1 MAFTATD
8 SWSLEVNDSYSI
20 ATLLKEEEIK
30 CFREFIYELD
40 HDPQKHFLRND
51 IVLKSEA
58 YLRQKNQAHPE
69 LGGFEGLK
77 LFLSRTQEMLL
88 LDQYAVLLYRA
99 KVGQYQFYRFHKN
112 EETVDELNP
121 EEFLDYREVV
131 AGYPYEPAEKK
142 LEINFGPFYSLGPVI
157 RDHRKIGSG
166 QRFLNSFMAGKLQ
179 GEWSK
184 WQAHLCDFLKIH
196 SINGEQ
202 ILVDGQI
209 VQDPHQLFEALQ
221 KAISYLE
228 RQPENGPIQKEKSH
242 LRGLGFCDGFGDTVG
257 RVLKN
262 LQLLANLLEEPRAE
276 NLEEFISVIPMVSR
290 VAIISPHGW
299 FGQENVLGRPDTGG
313 QVVYILD
320 QVKALEKYLKASLR
334 NAGLKAQPKII
345 IVTRLIPES
354 EGTTCDHRLEKVH
367 GTQNCWIL
375 RVPFKDEHQNIVP
388 HWMSRFR
395 VWPYLEQFALDAKN
409 ELLTEFGGKPDL
421 IVGNYSDGNLVASLL
436 ASWLQVIQC
445 NIAHALEKPKYL
457 FSALYWK
464 DLEPDYNFSLQFTAD
479 LIAMNKA
486 DIIIS
491 STSQEIAGTDTSM
504 GQYESYRLFSMPGL
518 YKVANGVHLHHPKFN
533 VVSPGVDDS
542 LYFPFTQ
549 KNKRMEN
556 QTGELTE
563 RLFHHGGPE
572 AYGELSD
579 PDKPPIFT
587 MARLDK
593 IKNLTGLVEAY
604 GQSPQLQEMAN
615 LIVVTRS
622 IREEGVEDDEERH
635 QLKRMY
641 ELIAQYDLYS
651 KIRWVENSSRQNGAE
666 MYRMVGDRQGVFV
679 QPALFEAFGLTVLE
693 GMASGLP
700 VFATQFGGPQE
711 IIQDGKNGFLINP
724 TQPPLI
730 SEPLVKFLDRAGSD
744 SMYWKTISGQA
755 ITRVKE
761 AYTWKLYSEK
771 LLKFAKLYGFWN
783 YSELS
788 EEKKELDQYCNL
800 LFHLFFKKRADM
812 LMPK

>member
-1 MAFTATD
+1 MLKDA
-8 SWSLEVNDSYSI
+8 EVR
-20 ATLLKEEEIK
+20 

-40 HDPQKHFLRND
+40 HESQKHFLRND

-58 YLRQKNQAHPE
+58 YLRQKRQAHPD
-69 LGGFEGLK
+69 LGDFRNFEQ
-77 LFLSRTQEMLL
+77 FLSRTQEMLL
-88 LDQYAVLLYRA
+88 LDQYAILLYRA
-99 KVGQYQFYRFHKN
+99 KVGEYRFYRFHKN
-112 EETVDELNP
+112 EETVDELTP

-131 AGYPYEPAEKK
+131 AGYPHEPVEKK

-157 RDHRKIGSG
+157 RDHRKIGAG

-179 GEWSK
+179 GEWNT

-209 VQDPHQLFEALQ
+209 IQNPHQLFEALQ

-228 RQPENGPIQKEKSH
+228 MQPADDLIQDAKSF
-242 LRGLGFCDGFGDTVG
+242 LRGLGLRDGFGDTVG
-257 RVLKN
+257 RVLST
-262 LQLLANLLEEPRAE
+262 LQLLANLQEEPRAE
-276 NLEEFISVIPMVSR
+276 NLEAFISAIPMVSR
-290 VAIISPHGW
+290 VAVISPHGW

-313 QVVYILD
+313 QIVYILD
-320 QVKALEKYLKASLR
+320 QVKALEKYLSASLT
-334 NAGLKAQPKII
+334 ASGLSVQPKIVV
-345 IVTRLIPES
+345 VTRLIPEN
-354 EGTTCDHRLEKVH
+354 EGTTCDHRLEKIH

-375 RVPFKDEHQNIVP
+375 RVPFKDANQNIVP
-388 HWMSRFR
+388 HWISRFH
-395 VWPYLEQFALDAKN
+395 VWPYLEQFALDAKH
-409 ELLTEFGGKPDL
+409 ELLTELEGNPDL

-464 DLEPDYNFSLQFTAD
+464 DLEADYNFSLQFTAD

-491 STSQEIAGTDTSM
+491 STSQEIAGTETSM

-518 YKVANGVHLHHPKFN
+518 YKVSNGIHLHHPKFN
-533 VVSPGVDDS
+533 VVSPGVDES
-542 LYFPFTQ
+542 LYFPYMQTE
-549 KNKRMEN
+549 RRLEN
-556 QTGELTE
+556 QTREVTG
-563 RLFHHGGPE
+563 RLFAQAGAHC
-572 AYGELSD
+572 YGELKD
-579 PDKPPIFT
+579 PDKPSIFT

-593 IKNLTGLVEAY
+593 IKNLTGLMEAF
-604 GQSPQLQEMAN
+604 GQSPELQERAN

-622 IREEGVEDDEERH
+622 IREEGVVDEEELH

-641 ELIAQYDLYS
+641 ELITQYDLYHN
-651 KIRWVENSSRQNGAE
+651 IRWVENSSRRDGAE
-666 MYRMVGDRQGVFV
+666 MYRIVGDRGGVFV

-700 VFATQFGGPQE
+700 VFATQFGGPLE
-711 IIQDGKNGFLINP
+711 IIQNGKNGFLINP
-724 TQPPLI
+724 TQPDLI
-730 SEPLVKFLDRAGSD
+730 SEPILNFLSRAADDASHWQ
-744 SMYWKTISGQA
+744 SISEAA
-755 ITRVKE
+755 IARVKE
-761 AYTWKLYSEK
+761 AYTWELYSDK

-800 LFHLFFKKRADM
+800 LFHLLYKKRAGR
-812 LMPK
+812 LLKS